1 MLFDLFNFLKNP
13 KDCQDSNQSI
23 KQKTKSF
30 FLVLGIAILLSVF
43 TAALLDILNEF
54 GWVNMESHKMEDFM
68 KTNSFFKIFLL
79 GVVLIPLLEEII
91 FRLFLRFKSNYLLQF
106 IIYLYPRSKDSI
118 HEFWQKYFRFIFYLS
133 AIIFALVHLSNFNE
147 IPSHTFLLPLI
158 VLPQFIGGL
167 MMGYLRVRYNFFLGF
182 LMHAIFNAIFITIGL
197 LSMDNQPVE
206 KLNIDRNTFSLKIE
220 EEMGRVKISNVED
233 YKNDSVNIKGKSL
246 KSIIS
251 FLTSKEKNLID
262 LNNDS
267 LKNTKINL
275 EYKNQSQHKLNRDSL
290 ILKHLS
296 EVYSF
301 EITSEIRNQE
311 VYQLKVNDS
320 IKLLNHLAQP
330 EDETLIHITSKSIE
344 YTNTNLK
351 QVSQTL
357 STIYKERIEYDDGI
371 DQNYNINIDKGSFSQ
386 LKSELLTTYG
396 LDLKEVNRDI
406 EYIVL
411 KF

>member
-13 KDCQDSNQSI
+13 QDSQDPNQSLR
-23 KQKTKSF
+23 QKVKSF
-30 FLVLGIAILLSVF
+30 LLVLGIAILLSLI
-43 TAALLDILNEF
+43 TAILLDILNEL
-54 GWVNMESHKMEDFM
+54 GWLNIDSHKIEDFM
-68 KTNSFFKIFLL
+68 KTNSISKIFLL
-79 GVVLIPLLEEII
+79 GVVLVPLLEEII
-91 FRLFLRFKSNYLLQF
+91 FRLFLRFKSNYFLQF
-106 IIYLYPRSKDSI
+106 IIYLYPRSKDYI
-118 HEFWQKYFRFIFYLS
+118 HEFWQKYFRFIFYFS
-133 AIIFALVHLSNFNE
+133 AIIFALFHLSNFNE
-147 IPSHTFLLPLI
+147 MPSLSFLLPLI
-158 VLPQFIGGL
+158 VLPQFITGL
-167 MMGYLRVRYNFFLGF
+167 LIGYMRVRFNFFLGF

-197 LSMDNQPVE
+197 LSMDNEPTK
-206 KLNIDRNTFSLKIE
+206 KLDINTTSFSLKIE
-220 EEMGRVKISNVED
+220 EEVGRVKISKVED
-233 YKNDSVNIKGKSL
+233 YKNDSINFKGKDL
-246 KSIIS
+246 KNIIS
-251 FLTSKEKNLID
+251 ILTQRDYNFID

-301 EITSEIRNQE
+301 EMTSEIRNQE
-311 VYQLKVNDS
+311 LYLLKVNDS
-320 IKLLNHLAQP
+320 IKLFNHLAKT
-330 EDETLIHITSKSIE
+330 EDEILIHITSKSIE
-344 YTNTNLK
+344 YTKTNLK
-351 QVSQTL
+351 QVSQSL

-371 DQNYNINIDKGSFSQ
+371 DQNFNINIDKGTFSQ